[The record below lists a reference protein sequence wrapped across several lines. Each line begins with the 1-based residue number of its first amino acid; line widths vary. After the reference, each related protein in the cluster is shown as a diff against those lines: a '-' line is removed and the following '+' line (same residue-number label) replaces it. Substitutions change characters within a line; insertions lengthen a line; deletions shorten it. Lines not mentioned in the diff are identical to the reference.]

1 MPVMSRSWNLGFPT
15 HWYLAHERT
24 RMDAVIDASALGLSR
39 CQTLTDRP
47 VITTAIA
54 HTIALSV
61 DNLNAGK
68 Y

>member
-1 MPVMSRSWNLGFPT
+1 
-15 HWYLAHERT
+15 
-24 RMDAVIDASALGLSR
+24 MDAVIDASALGLSR

-61 DNLNAGK
+61 DASKVGK
-68 Y
+68 YRLNLKADVLAPD